1 MNGLEWAQLNIPEK
15 VAVYDEVM
23 NMLHTFRDQSM
34 AIEDRTRLR
43 EEFFAKL
50 PTEQII
56 DVLERETYNKMYLL
70 FFNDWLTLD
79 YKVSEKATPLGS
91 QAIKQN
97 IFELDEAHRFALD
110 NLARSYVA
118 PYRVLGWKNG
128 YARLENLI
136 VSRRTYVVWTG
147 DREFMIG
154 DILVTRLAPV
164 DNALKTWVLRE
175 PWLMLLPFDEKLLQ
189 EDLFHRMKK
198 TGFSKRQVSD
208 FCKNYQ
214 PNILKMINR
223 AIIEIDKEVAVLL
236 DKVPFR
242 PEWQEISAPTTLQLT
257 DFFDKHEHLIR
268 LDAKSPRYLV
278 INDGDMGRLTFGY
291 IILEDEHIC
300 ICVPPREDFSA
311 VLLVLGEALLSSE
324 TRLEVTPR
332 RCAEEIIEQYNEFL
346 IEDLFQYVSTH
357 PDKSQFLLVPYRT
370 AEHPEI
376 GQARADFFGKL
387 SLAIGRR
394 SSNIDQDSEEE

>member
-1 MNGLEWAQLNIPEK
+1 
-15 VAVYDEVM
+15 
-23 NMLHTFRDQSM
+23 
-34 AIEDRTRLR
+34 
-43 EEFFAKL
+43 
-50 PTEQII
+50 
-56 DVLERETYNKMYLL
+56 
-70 FFNDWLTLD
+70 
-79 YKVSEKATPLGS
+79 
-91 QAIKQN
+91 
-97 IFELDEAHRFALD
+97 HRFALD

-147 DREFMIG
+147 EREFMLG
-154 DILVTRLAPV
+154 DIIVTRLAPV
-164 DNALKTWVLRE
+164 DGGLKTWLLRE

-198 TGFSKRQVSD
+198 SGFSKRQVSV

-223 AIIEIDKEVAVLL
+223 AILEIDKEVAVLL
-236 DKVPFR
+236 DKVPFK
-242 PEWQEISAPTTLQLT
+242 PEWQEISVPDAQKLT
-257 DFFDKHEHLIR
+257 ELFDRHDQMIR
-268 LDAKSPRYLV
+268 LATDAPRYL
-278 INDGDMGRLTFGY
+278 IMNNGEMGRLTFGY
-291 IILEDEHIC
+291 IVIEDDHIC

-324 TRLEVTPR
+324 IKLESTPG
-332 RCAEEIIEQYNEFL
+332 RCAEEKIIQYNE
-346 IEDLFQYVSTH
+346 LFIDDFYEYVSTH
-357 PDKSQFLLVPYRT
+357 SDQAQYLLVPYRT
-370 AEHPEI
+370 EEHPEI

-394 SSNIDQDSEEE
+394 LKSIGGANEDS